1 MNSNSSNTKR
11 RQKDIHKLI
20 MSNYEVIIL
29 NENKMNEMYI
39 IFKGPGECPYE
50 DVRDIILFYLLFNHL
65 NYNFFYEKL
74 FYIMKIQGFW
84 KILVTLQD
92 EYPFKSP
99 SIGFINKI
107 FHPNIDEI
115 SGSVCLDV
123 INQTWSPMYDLVNIF
138 ETFLPQLL
146 LYPNPSDPLNASAA
160 KLLKDNPEKY
170 DRYVREHVKNNA
182 KKRMYLDKT
191 KNLIVEDNDCKNN
204 NNNNSIGKT
213 CIKNNNNNIDN
224 INNDKNRDKITNTD
238 KKNSIKK
245 NKKNEDDK
253 FETGNKSE
261 ESVISEASIGEIGE
275 LDDNWD

>member
-1 MNSNSSNTKR
+1 
-11 RQKDIHKLI
+11 
-20 MSNYEVIIL
+20 
-29 NENKMNEMYI
+29 
-39 IFKGPGECPYE
+39 
-50 DVRDIILFYLLFNHL
+50 
-65 NYNFFYEKL
+65 
-74 FYIMKIQGFW
+74 
-84 KILVTLQD
+84 
-92 EYPFKSP
+92 
-99 SIGFINKI
+99 
-107 FHPNIDEI
+107 
-115 SGSVCLDV
+115 
-123 INQTWSPMYDLVNIF
+123 MYDLVNIF